1 MADEREVDICVIGAG
16 AAGLSVAA
24 GAAQMGAS
32 TVLVEKGE
40 MGGEC
45 LNLGCVPSKALLASA
60 RAAALASRAPSL
72 GVRLDGASVD
82 FADVSKHVHATIAA
96 IAPNDSVE
104 RFEGLGVKVIRGSAR
119 FVSPRAIE
127 VNGVRIG
134 ARRFVLATGS
144 GPQVPPIPGLAKAGY
159 LTNETV
165 FDLTRLPEH
174 LIVIGGGPIGVEMA
188 QAFRQLGARVS
199 VLEQFSI
206 LARDDP
212 ELTGVVRDRLADDG
226 VEVREGATVTRVQ
239 RSDGRVVV
247 AVRDSDG
254 AEDTVEGSHIL
265 VATGRRARVD
275 GLGLESAGIAFDADG
290 VKVDA
295 RLRTD
300 NRRVFAIGDVIRG
313 GHRFTHM
320 CTYHAAIVI
329 RNALFRIPAKV
340 RLDAFPWVTFTTP
353 ELRPSRSD
361 RATSGRKGGRN
372 PNPSLA
378 VRGRRPRARRSRD
391 RRACQG
397 GGDAPGPHSRRRHRR
412 PARRRAHPVLGSRD
426 PGGARRKRDRQDGVS
441 LSYLRRGQQTRRR
454 QLLRPRRC
462 SARERAGSSDGCAIW
477 VDAGQW
483 PSARA
488 GAV

>member
-32 TVLVEKGE
+32 TALVEKGE
-40 MGGEC
+40 MGGEF
-45 LNLGCVPSKALLASA
+45 LNWGCVPSKALLASA

-72 GVRLDGASVD
+72 GVRLDGAGVD

-104 RFEGLGVKVIRGSAR
+104 RFEGLGVKVIKGSAR

-144 GPQVPPIPGLAKAGY
+144 GPQVPPIPGLAEAGY

-174 LIVIGGGPIGVEMA
+174 LIIIGGGPIGVEMA

-212 ELTGVVRDRLADDG
+212 ELAGVVRDRLAHDG

-265 VATGRRARVD
+265 VAAGRRARVD

-329 RNALFRIPAKV
+329 RNALFRIPARV

-353 ELRPSRSD
+353 ELAQVGLTEQQAVAKGGGFRILRWPFADID
-361 RATSGRKGGRN
+361 RARAEAEIDG
-372 PNPSLA
+372 LA
-378 VRGRRPRARRSRD
+378 KVVATPRGRILGA
-391 RRACQG
+391 G
-397 GGDAPGPHSRRRHRR
+397 IVGPHAGELIQSWVLAIQEGIGLSAIAKMVS
-412 PARRRAHPVLGSRD
+412 PYPTFGEVSKRAAGSFFAPTLFGPR
-426 PGGARRKRDRQDGVS
+426 
-441 LSYLRRGQQTRRR
+441 TRRLVR
-454 QLLRPRRC
+454 WLRHL
-462 SARERAGSSDGCAIW
+462 G
-477 VDAGQW
+477 
-483 PSARA
+483 
-488 GAV
+488 